1 MAGERNDG
9 LFDNSLMCM
18 GVASSTGAQE
28 EVLPVETSSKE
39 TDSPSEAIKC
49 HSLLAKKQDLK
60 GTSPFMPEVWLG

>member
-28 EVLPVETSSKE
+28 EVLPVEKHPQKRLILPQKLSNAT
-39 TDSPSEAIKC
+39 
-49 HSLLAKKQDLK
+49 HY
-60 GTSPFMPEVWLG
+60 